1 MKILLDLEQYDVTI
15 GIPVFRSVDYI
26 ASTMQS
32 ALAQTYQS
40 IEFLI
45 VDDCGED
52 GSIQV
57 VERMLQEHPRGCHVR
72 ILKNDGHQGVGPSR
86 NRIIDE
92 ARGRYLYFLDS
103 DDTIEPETISTL
115 IGEARKQQAEV
126 VYASYEIIDKV
137 NFTPTQ
143 TYRKANLTLLKENEL
158 AMFAFSNI
166 SVFQITVCN
175 SLIDLEFLR
184 QTGLRFI
191 DAGFWED
198 MAFTYEMVPQVK
210 RAVMLPMTTYH
221 YLRRPG
227 SLSQYQNRDQQQKEE
242 ITSNIATIDYLKER
256 SRLWREKPYLPCL
269 CQTLE
274 TTSFYMLCHIQK
286 SFHRIVPP
294 VTHAEMRNVM
304 RHPFSFREILAFR
317 DKKVA
322 NLCFW
327 VLGQLPLTL
336 LIPMIRIV
344 GKLKKVM

>member
-1 MKILLDLEQYDVTI
+1 MQYDVTI
-15 GIPVFRSVDYI
+15 GIPVFRAVDYI
-26 ASTMQS
+26 EATMRS
-32 ALAQTYQS
+32 ALSQTYQS
-40 IEFLI
+40 IEYLI
-45 VDDCGED
+45 IDDCGED
-52 GSIQV
+52 GSIAV
-57 VERMLQEHPRGCHVR
+57 IERMLKDCSRGNDIR

-92 ARGRYLYFLDS
+92 ARGHYLYFLDS

-115 IGEARKQQAEV
+115 MGEARKQQAEV

-143 TYRKANLTLLKENEL
+143 TYRNANLKLLKENEL
-158 AMFAFSNI
+158 AMFVFSNI

-175 SLIDLEFLR
+175 SLIELDFLR
-184 QTGLRFI
+184 HTELRFI
-191 DAGFWED
+191 DTGFWED
-198 MAFTYEMVPQVK
+198 MAFTYELVPLVN
-210 RAVMLPMTTYH
+210 RAVLLPVTTYH

-227 SLSQYQNRDQQQKEE
+227 SLSQYQKRDQLQKEE
-242 ITSNIATIDYLKER
+242 IVRNIATIDYLKQR

-274 TTSFYMLCHIQK
+274 TTSFYMLCHILK
-286 SFHRIVPP
+286 SFHRIVPH
-294 VTHAEMRNVM
+294 VTRAEMKTVM

-317 DKKVA
+317 DKKAA

-327 VLGQLPLTL
+327 VLGHLPLTL
-336 LIPMIRIV
+336 LIPVIKIV